1 MRLKLVPSITDVDF
15 FKYYAITFGVS
26 AVAVLASIV
35 LYLVVGLNQ
44 GVDFRGGT
52 MITAEPI
59 ETVDIGAFRD
69 VLGGLG
75 LGDVSVT
82 EIRDP
87 AAEVVGTARNAV
99 LIRVEQAEG
108 DDAIQADVVVK
119 IKSALDARF
128 PGITYLATDSVG
140 AKVSSELLADGALA
154 VALSVVAILF
164 YVWLRFEWQFSVGAI
179 AATVHDTI
187 LTIGVFVVFRLEFNL
202 SILAAILTIVGY
214 SLNDTVVIFDRV
226 RENLRKYKTMPL
238 IEVLNLSVNETL
250 SRTIMTAVTVLIAL
264 LALLFFGG
272 EVLRGFTFAM
282 IWGVFVGTYST
293 VFVATVVVLWLGVKR
308 DWSKQDGAAGT
319 QFAGIDA

>member
-1 MRLKLVPSITDVDF
+1 MRLKLVPSITNVDF
-15 FKYYAITFGVS
+15 FRYYAVTFGIS
-26 AVAVLASIV
+26 AVAMLASAV
-35 LYLVVGLNQ
+35 LYFVVGLNQ

-52 MITAEPI
+52 MITAEPQ
-59 ETVDIGAFRD
+59 ETVDVGAFRD

-75 LGDVSVT
+75 LGDISVT

-87 AAEVVGTARNAV
+87 AAEVTGTARNAV

-108 DDAIQADVVVK
+108 DNAIQGTIIAA
-119 IKSALDARF
+119 IKTALDAKF
-128 PGITYLATDSVG
+128 PGISYLSVESVG
-140 AKVSSELLADGALA
+140 AKVSSELLRTGALA
-154 VALSVVAILF
+154 VVLSVLAILF
-164 YVWLRFEWQFSVGAI
+164 YVWLRFEWQFSLGAV
-179 AATVHDTI
+179 AALVHDVI
-187 LTIGVFVVFRLEFNL
+187 LTVGVFVLFRLEFNL

-238 IEVLNLSVNETL
+238 VEVLNISVNETL
-250 SRTIMTAVTVLIAL
+250 SRTIMTAMTVLIAL